1 MQADCDITV
10 PLEFGENFAI
20 SFSEIKGGID
30 DIFKDLTMKEAAIIA
45 NYATTLPLNLEF
57 TLSPLQEISA
67 QEYHNLPADE
77 RLTNDDAEN
86 TKYFRI
92 LKNIGLEVLD
102 ADQNG
107 KGIIAGTTD
116 LSLVDPTA
124 STGKIIIRLTEKEK
138 DALKSLTHLQYSVAG
153 DLAEGLQS
161 GALRSTQYLQMKLSA
176 RVAQISMDL
185 DSL

>member
-1 MQADCDITV
+1 MLRIPNTSV
-10 PLEFGENFAI
+10 
-20 SFSEIKGGID
+20 FSKTSGSKFSTPTRTE
-30 DIFKDLTMKEAAIIA
+30 KE
-45 NYATTLPLNLEF
+45 
-57 TLSPLQEISA
+57 S
-67 QEYHNLPADE
+67 LPA
-77 RLTNDDAEN
+77 LP
-86 TKYFRI
+86 
-92 LKNIGLEVLD
+92 
-102 ADQNG
+102 
-107 KGIIAGTTD
+107 D

-138 DALKSLTHLQYSVAG
+138 GALKSLTHLQYSVAG